1 MTLIERIR
9 NVFRSGNQ
17 PVSSLVTP
25 VLPPVPP
32 TPTVQATVQPDA
44 SVADVPSVVEPLP
57 HWIADEDAL
66 RDEGVL
72 FGLSE
77 AGPEEK
83 VAVIRYH
90 FAQQTAPVEQEIERF
105 SEKIGELNLF
115 LEQKE
120 TRIND
125 LRQQLDQLR
134 TRSVVD
140 TYLPRTLIGLLLA
153 IVMCVGTF
161 FLIDDTLRPAFPDNR
176 WIAVGVYLTGMFG
189 LFNRTSVFHDSEA
202 RFSGRRLLEEVG
214 LPLAT
219 SLFVLAQAWATRPVW
234 SALALFVFVF
244 FTFLLAGKLTL
255 GLFTVLAG
263 DLATIQ
269 TNRQLRRD
277 QAQKTPVLEAAL
289 EHLTLETD
297 AIRAQ
302 KWPLVTA
309 LNRAEAEAARL
320 NARRDQLVNLFISEF
335 ELARSLRD
343 RLTERQRAEILTR

>member
-1 MTLIERIR
+1 MTLIERIQ
-9 NVFRSGNQ
+9 NVFRSGKQ
-17 PVSSLVTP
+17 PVTTQVAP
-25 VLPPVPP
+25 VLSAIPS
-32 TPTVQATVQPDA
+32 TSAVQATVQPD
-44 SVADVPSVVEPLP
+44 VLIADVPYVVEPLP

-90 FAQQTAPVEQEIERF
+90 FAQQTAPVEQEIERYT
-105 SEKIGELNLF
+105 EKIGELNL
-115 LEQKE
+115 LIEQKG

-125 LRQQLDQLR
+125 LRQQLDKLR
-134 TRSVVD
+134 TRSFVE
-140 TYLPRTLIGLLLA
+140 TYLPRTLIGLCLS
-153 IVMCVGTF
+153 IVMCIGTF
-161 FLIDDTLRPAFPDNR
+161 FLIDDTLQPTFPNNR

-189 LFNRTSVFHDSEA
+189 LFNRTSVFHDAGA
-202 RFSGRRLLEEVG
+202 RLSGRRLLEEIG

-219 SLFVLAQAWATRPVW
+219 SLFVLAQAWSTRPVW

-244 FTFLLAGKLTL
+244 FVFLLAGKLTL
-255 GLFTVLAG
+255 GLFTVLG
-263 DLATIQ
+263 NDLAGLQ

-277 QAQKTPVLEAAL
+277 REQQVPVLEASL
-289 EHLTLETD
+289 HQLTQETD
-297 AIRAQ
+297 TIRAQ

-309 LNRAEAEAARL
+309 LNRTEAEVTRL